1 MFPVM
6 SSDKKIISITA
17 SCYNE
22 AENLPMFY
30 ERWRK
35 VLERF
40 PAYDYEFVVADNCST
55 DGSREI
61 LRRLAAADPKF
72 KVIMNSANFGHIRS
86 PYNAIL
92 STSGDLVVPT
102 CSDLQDPPEVFP
114 ELLKKY
120 EEGHKIVCAVRSR
133 THANAF
139 MELIRRFYYWFLEKV
154 SPGAK
159 ILSGFTGF
167 GIYDRVC
174 IDALKKFNEPYPY
187 FRGLISEIGF
197 NIAVIPYVQE
207 KRVHGKTKNN
217 LFTLYDLAMTG
228 VVHHTK
234 LPLRLAVFCGGLLGC
249 MSLLIAFVYLILKLI
264 WWDTFKLGLA
274 PLVIGLFFFS
284 SVHLFFVGVIGE
296 YLGAVWTQV
305 KNHPLVIEEERINF
319 QKQEK
324 E

>member
-1 MFPVM
+1 MLTIMPRE
-6 SSDKKIISITA
+6 KKIISITA
-17 SCYNE
+17 GCFNE
-22 AENLPMFY
+22 AENLPLFY

-35 VLERF
+35 VLEQF
-40 PAYDYEFVVADNCST
+40 PAYDYEFVIADNCST

-61 LRRLAAADPKF
+61 LRRLAAEDPKF
-72 KVIMNSANFGHIRS
+72 RVILNSANFGHIRS
-86 PYNAIL
+86 PYNALL
-92 STSGDLVVPT
+92 SSSGDLIVPT
-102 CSDLQDPPEVFP
+102 CSDLQDPPEIFP

-120 EEGHKIVCAVRSR
+120 EEGYKVVCAVRNR
-133 THANAF
+133 THANGL
-139 MELIRRFYYWFLEKV
+139 MELVRRFYYWFLGKV
-154 SPGAK
+154 SPGEK

-174 IDALKKFNEPYPY
+174 IEALKKFNEPYPS

-197 NIAVIPYVQE
+197 QSTTVPYVQE
-207 KRVHGKTKNN
+207 KRFHGKTKNN
-217 LFTLYDLAMTG
+217 LFTLYDMAMTG

-234 LPLRLAVFCGGLLGC
+234 LPLRLAVFFGGLLGC
-249 MSLLIAFVYLILKLI
+249 LSLLIALVYLILKLV
-264 WWDTFKLGLA
+264 WWDTFNLGLA

-284 SVHLFFVGVIGE
+284 SVQLFFIGIIGE

-305 KNHPLVIEEERINF
+305 RNRPLVIEEERINF

>member
-1 MFPVM
+1 MAAVR
-6 SSDKKIISITA
+6 KTISITA
-17 SCYNE
+17 GCYNE
-22 AENLPMFY
+22 AENLQMFY
-30 ERWRK
+30 DRWRK
-35 VLERF
+35 VLDDC
-40 PAYDYEFVVADNCST
+40 PAYDYEFVIADNCST

-72 KVIMNSANFGHIRS
+72 KVILNAGNFGHIRS
-86 PYNAIL
+86 PYNAIM

-120 EEGHKIVCAVRSR
+120 EEGCKIVCAVRKK

-139 MELIRRFYYWFLEKV
+139 VELFRRLYYWMLAKV
-154 SPGAK
+154 SPGEK
-159 ILSGFTGF
+159 VLSGFTGF
-167 GIYDRVC
+167 GIYDRIC

-197 NIAVIPYVQE
+197 RSATVPYVQE
-207 KRVHGKTKNN
+207 KRLHGQTKNN
-217 LFTLYDLAMTG
+217 LFTLYDMAMTG

-234 LPLRLAVFCGGLLGC
+234 LPLRLAVFGGVLIGC
-249 MSLLIAFVYLILKLI
+249 LSLVIALVYFILKLV
-264 WWDTFKLGLA
+264 WWETFNLGLA

-284 SVHLFFVGVIGE
+284 SVQLFFIGIIGE

-305 KNHPLVIEEERINF
+305 RNRPLVIEEERINF
-319 QKQEK
+319 QEQGGK
-324 E
+324 